1 MIGSNRRRLA
11 IAAMT
16 TAGLLWAPFSRA
28 TTAKVSTGF
37 ALIDNRIFVQTTVDG
52 KGPFLFLLDTGSSS
66 TTLTTRL
73 AKNLALQPKASA
85 VGHGAGEAP
94 VGYSIVH
101 VNSVAVADIP
111 LGQMDAPAID
121 YGRMPLLMGFD
132 RFDGVIGAELF
143 KGRVIT
149 IDPSRRQ
156 LTIEDSRTF
165 QPPNGIQSIGFQLNG
180 DGMPVVT
187 AEVAGVQGRFE
198 IDTGDRSSLT
208 LFGPFWRAH
217 SFTKRLGR
225 TFEALTGFG
234 VGGGIRSIVGRPDRL
249 ELGSL
254 TIESP
259 LTRLSLQRSGTFAR
273 ADYAGSIGM
282 GLLKNFVTILDYDSR
297 RMWLVRVPNAEPDHS
312 DRSGAWLALDGHGGI
327 QIADVVHGGP
337 ADQAGI
343 RPGDPVASVAGV
355 PAISA
360 NLFKIRALLS
370 SPHTASIDVLIRG
383 RQPAD
388 HNLVL
393 RDMTAPAKS
402 DD

>member
-1 MIGSNRRRLA
+1 MIERSRRRLA
-11 IAAMT
+11 VAAMT
-16 TAGLLWAPFSRA
+16 TASLLWIPLSRA
-28 TTAKVSTGF
+28 TTTKAFMGF
-37 ALIDNRIFVQTTVDG
+37 AQIDNRVFIQTTVDG
-52 KGPFLFLLDTGSSS
+52 KGPFLFLLDTGSSN

-73 AKNLALQPKASA
+73 ARDLALQTKASA

-101 VNSVAVADIP
+101 VNSVAVADIT

-143 KGRVIT
+143 KGRIIT
-149 IDPSRRQ
+149 IDPPRRQ

-165 QPPNGIQSIGFQLNG
+165 RPPAGIQPIEFQLND
-180 DGMPVVT
+180 DGMPVVN

-217 SFTKRLGR
+217 GFTARLGQ

-234 VGGGIRSIVGRPDRL
+234 VGGSVRSIVGRPDRL
-249 ELGSL
+249 KLRGL

-259 LTRLSLQRSGTFAR
+259 LTRLSLQRSGAFAR

-297 RMWLVRVPNAEPDHS
+297 RMWLARVPNTEPDHY

-327 QIADVVHGGP
+327 QIADVVHGSP
-337 ADQAGI
+337 ADQAGL
-343 RPGDPVASVAGV
+343 RPGDSVASVAGV
-355 PAISA
+355 PGIST
-360 NLFKIRALLS
+360 NLFAIRSLLS
-370 SPHTASIDVLIRG
+370 SPSMDSVNVSIRG
-383 RQPAD
+383 RQPGD
-388 HNLVL
+388 RNLAL
-393 RDMTAPAKS
+393 RDMTAPAKGN
-402 DD
+402 D